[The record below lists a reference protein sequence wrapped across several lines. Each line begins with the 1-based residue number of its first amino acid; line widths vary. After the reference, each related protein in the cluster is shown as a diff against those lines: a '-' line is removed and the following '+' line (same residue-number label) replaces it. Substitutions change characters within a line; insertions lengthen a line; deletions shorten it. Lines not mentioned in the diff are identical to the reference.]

1 MTGMKDIAI
10 LGAGGFTGKELIK
23 VLSRHPHLRIA
34 HVTSNQFDG
43 KKLGEV
49 FPELDGLAQATF
61 RKHEDPIPPGVPVF
75 LATPNDT
82 SLALVPELIKK
93 GHRVVDLSGAFRLH
107 DATVFERFYKLKH
120 TAMDLMPKVVFG
132 IPEIFRAAIKNASVV
147 SNPGCY
153 PTGSILPMYILGTAR
168 KEIAAIVID
177 AKSGISGAGGRTED
191 AGFSFN
197 SVHEN
202 FRAYKVLEHQHEP
215 EIREYGWH
223 QSPVPMPPLFFTPH
237 LLPLFR
243 GILSTIAIVWK
254 AQAPS
259 DLEEK
264 IRAAVEKEPFVRFR
278 ARPEEVTL
286 AGIQETNY
294 LDIGLRSEGNRTVI
308 VTALDNL
315 LKGAAGQ
322 AVQNLNIMLDLP
334 ETAGLAHKSA

>member
-1 MTGMKDIAI
+1 MMERRDIAI

-23 VLSRHPHLRIA
+23 VLSRHPHLQIA

-43 KKLGEV
+43 KKLGDV
-49 FPELDGLAQATF
+49 FPELDGLAEATF

-82 SLALVPELIKK
+82 SLTLVPELVKK

-107 DATVFERFYKLKH
+107 DAATFEKFYKLKH
-120 TAMDLMPKVVFG
+120 TAMDLMPRVAFG
-132 IPEIFRAAIKNASVV
+132 IPEIFRAEIKNAVVV

-153 PTGSILPMYILGTAR
+153 PTGVILPLYMLGDKRSQAS
-168 KEIAAIVID
+168 AIVID
-177 AKSGISGAGGRTED
+177 AKSGVSGAGGRTED

-223 QSPVPMPPLFFTPH
+223 NAGVPMPPLFFTPH

-254 AQAPS
+254 DEAPRG
-259 DLEEK
+259 LEEQ
-264 IRAAVEKEPFVRFR
+264 IRSAVKDEPFIRFR
-278 ARPEEVTL
+278 SRPEDVTL

-294 LDIGLRSEGNRTVI
+294 LDIGMRSSGNRTVI

-322 AVQNLNIMLDLP
+322 AVQNLNIMLNLP
-334 ETAGLAHKSA
+334 ETAGLPHKST